1 MKSTLK
7 EDEQSPHLNKRI
19 VWVTF
24 LVLDAQLHKTSQF
37 EILGNLAK
45 KGYDTTLIAIQSKSK
60 FLNKKKQMS
69 VVAIPLRNIPII
81 TSFVYGMLIF
91 LFLPFYVVFSK
102 PDFIIT
108 QPTIPI
114 ISFISTFPISRI
126 KRIKILLDIRTVPV
140 QTGLRG
146 FLHDFLFTTSI
157 LVAKKFFDG
166 ITIITSSMKE
176 EICRKYKLNPDLI
189 GVWSSGVSPTLFN
202 PETWIPHGLEIRD
215 RLGLVSRFVVFYH
228 GVLSPNRGLVETIE
242 AIKLLRHEHPE
253 VVLFLLGSG
262 PLTPVLKELVEKDKL
277 DSNVIIHDKVDYEDV
292 PKYISMSDVGIIPLP
307 DLHYWRSQSPLK
319 LLEYL
324 AMEKVVINSDI
335 PAHRDIIGEETCG
348 IYIPLINS
356 ANIAKSIIYALQ
368 NKNKLKN
375 WGKIGRSIIRKGYTW
390 QIIASDLESYIQ
402 SLD

>member
-45 KGYDTTLIAIQSKSK
+45 RGYDTALIAIQSKSK
-60 FLNKKKQMS
+60 FLNKKKQVS

-91 LFLPFYVVFSK
+91 LFLPLYIIFLN

-114 ISFISTFPISRI
+114 TSFISTFPISRI
-126 KRIKILLDIRTVPV
+126 KRIKILMDIRTVPV

-176 EICRKYKLNPDLI
+176 EICRKYNLNPDLI

-202 PETWIPHGLEIRD
+202 PETWIPYGLEIRA

-242 AIKLLRHEHPE
+242 AIKLLRNEHPE

-277 DSNVIIHDKVDYEDV
+277 NSNVIIHDQVDYEDV

-356 ANIAKSIIYALQ
+356 AEIAKSIIYALQ

-375 WGKIGRSIIRKGYTW
+375 WGKIGRSIILTGYTW
-390 QIIASDLESYIQ
+390 QIIASDLESYMQ

>member
-45 KGYDTTLIAIQSKSK
+45 KGYDTALIAIQSKSK
-60 FLNKKKQMS
+60 FLNKKKQVS

-91 LFLPFYVVFSK
+91 LFLPLYIIFLN

-114 ISFISTFPISRI
+114 TSFISTFPISRI
-126 KRIKILLDIRTVPV
+126 KRIKILMDIRTVPV

-176 EICRKYKLNPDLI
+176 EICRKYNLNPDLI

-202 PETWIPHGLEIRD
+202 PETWIPYGLEIRA

-242 AIKLLRHEHPE
+242 AIKLLRNEHPE

-277 DSNVIIHDKVDYEDV
+277 NSNVIIHDQVDYEDV

-356 ANIAKSIIYALQ
+356 AEIAKSIIYALQ

-375 WGKIGRSIIRKGYTW
+375 WGKIGRSIILTGYTW
-390 QIIASDLESYIQ
+390 QIIASDLESYMQ